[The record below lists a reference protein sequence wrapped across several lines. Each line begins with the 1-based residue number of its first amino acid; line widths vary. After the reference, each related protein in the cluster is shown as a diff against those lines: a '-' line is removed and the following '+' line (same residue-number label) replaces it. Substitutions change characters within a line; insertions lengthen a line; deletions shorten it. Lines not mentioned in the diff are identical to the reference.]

1 MACDILQSGG
11 CQTVNNVVKSGRLMG
26 DEGLR
31 IDRKKLKR
39 DTRDAIHDGK
49 TSIIWIGLVFILIS
63 LLLQVLSL
71 SVSGELAVLTEL
83 YRSQTLNVDAVAQDS
98 PFAGILVAA
107 IDVMSILLGVGF
119 TLACLTTA
127 RRQGAAMGNLFDG
140 FARFLRA
147 LTVSLLRYLLL
158 SLWSMLYVMPAA
170 YLTVLGGTWSTLAPL
185 VCLPLLLPAARAY
198 YGYRQA
204 LYIMLDEPALSAID
218 CLRMSRRVME
228 GHRGELF
235 LLDLSF
241 IGWTL
246 LCVIPPVIVWVLPY
260 MQVCFAGYYDALTL
274 PYRTQRDA
282 APPEAPEAPENG
294 PENEE

>member
-1 MACDILQSGG
+1 M
-11 CQTVNNVVKSGRLMG
+11 K
-26 DEGLR
+26 
-31 IDRKKLKR
+31 
-39 DTRDAIHDGK
+39 DAMHDGK
-49 TSIIWIGLVFILIS
+49 TSIVLIGLVFILIC
-63 LLLQVLSL
+63 LLLQILSL
-71 SVSGELAVLTEL
+71 SVSGELSMLVEI
-83 YRSQTLNVDAVAQDS
+83 YRNQTLDVEATVQDS

-107 IDVMSILLGVGF
+107 IDVMSIVLGVGF

-147 LTVSLLRYLLL
+147 LTVTLLRYLLL
-158 SLWSMLYVMPAA
+158 SLWSMIYAVPAA
-170 YLTVLGGTWSTLAPL
+170 YLTMLGGSWSVLAPL

-198 YGYRQA
+198 YSYRQA

-218 CLRMSRRVME
+218 CLRVSRRVME
-228 GHRGELF
+228 GHRWELF

-260 MQVCFAGYYDALTL
+260 MQVCLAGYYDALTL
-274 PYRTQRDA
+274 PYRTQHD
-282 APPEAPEAPENG
+282 APPPEES
-294 PENEE
+294 NE